1 MTQAQILQQT
11 ILYDFLCR
19 MADSNPLEVY
29 TDSELKRLEWIAIE
43 ENDGKKL
50 DAIRREKNRREREQ

>member
-11 ILYDFLCR
+11 MLYDFLCR
-19 MADSNPLEVY
+19 LADGNPLGIY